1 MVKTE
6 VVYGKVEPEI
16 KEIVK
21 QLARKMG
28 LTVSEYVRN
37 LVLED
42 LDKRSVFTTQLK
54 QEILTSIKDG
64 REQK

>member
-1 MVKTE
+1 LVKTE